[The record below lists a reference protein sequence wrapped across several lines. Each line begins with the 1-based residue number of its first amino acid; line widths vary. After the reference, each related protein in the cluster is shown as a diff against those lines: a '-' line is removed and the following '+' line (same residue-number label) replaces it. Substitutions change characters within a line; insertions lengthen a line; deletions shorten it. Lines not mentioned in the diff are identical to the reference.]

1 MNSVRQCIYRREWV
15 MTDLQG
21 KGFTLLE
28 VLVALAILSMALVA
42 VFELFS
48 ANLKG
53 IAVSDDY
60 VSAVAKAEAKMRAI
74 LADDNLQPGS
84 FSETTD
90 DGYTMEA
97 TVSETA
103 SQRSADLQVRLLEID
118 LTVSWTRGTKR
129 RSLTLRTMKLVN
141 KQV

>member
-1 MNSVRQCIYRREWV
+1 MPESRK
-15 MTDLQG
+15 G
-21 KGFTLLE
+21 GFTLLE

-48 ANLKG
+48 VNLRG
-53 IAVSDDY
+53 IATSDDY
-60 VSAVAKAEAKMRAI
+60 VSAVVRAEGKMREI
-74 LADDNLQPGS
+74 LADDNLKPES

-103 SQRSADLQVRLLEID
+103 SQRSENLRVKLLEID
-118 LTVSWTRGTKR
+118 LAVHWTRGTKT
-129 RSLTLRTMKLVN
+129 RSFTLTTMKLVD
-141 KQV
+141 KRV